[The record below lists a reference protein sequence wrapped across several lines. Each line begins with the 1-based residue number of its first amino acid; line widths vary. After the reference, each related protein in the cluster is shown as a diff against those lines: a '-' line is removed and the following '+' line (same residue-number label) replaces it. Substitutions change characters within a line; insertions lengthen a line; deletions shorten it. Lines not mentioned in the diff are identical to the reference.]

1 MRTITEF
8 LGTNKCYVVKGVFNL
23 ILSPNVTIE
32 QPEEMREITKIQRLE
47 TSALGSYLHDIFSQ
61 ICHIVHWKNN
71 VGGEIT
77 SVRKVTEDGQ
87 TGLQFVVEPCGKLC
101 SGQLRAF
108 EKRLEEIDN
117 KFFGQ
122 MPHWLT
128 AATTLK
134 TEFVATKEL

>member
-8 LGTNKCYVVKGVFNL
+8 FCTNKCYTVTGVFNL
-23 ILSPNVTIE
+23 ILNPNVTIE
-32 QPEEMREITKIQRLE
+32 QLEEMGEITKIQLE
-47 TSALGSYLHDIFSQ
+47 TSALGLYLHNPFFQ
-61 ICHIVHWKNN
+61 ICQIVHWKND

-77 SVRKVTEDGQ
+77 SVRKVTKDAQ
-87 TGLQFVVEPCGKLC
+87 TSLEFVVVPCGKL
-101 SGQLRAF
+101 SFGQLRAF
-108 EKRLEEIDN
+108 ERRLEEIDN